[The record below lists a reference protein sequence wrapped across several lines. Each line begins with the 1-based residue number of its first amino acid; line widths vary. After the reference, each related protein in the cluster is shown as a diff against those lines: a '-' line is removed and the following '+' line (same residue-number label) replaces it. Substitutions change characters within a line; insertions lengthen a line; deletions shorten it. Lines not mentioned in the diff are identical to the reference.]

1 MHAARRTTAER
12 CDGATPPRGTT
23 RRLAAFAFAAATF
36 ATRGALAATPSP
48 SPTTSAGPA
57 STDHGSTPND
67 GPPSNDADAGTRET
81 TTAGNAASS
90 DAASSEAA
98 SSEPAPVVLPPTVHE
113 PGSTGTPSPS
123 TPLLTGRE
131 AAGPPPTN
139 VVYLQ
144 YGVALGAEVVSSAG
158 AICHDGSIPCILGTG
173 GGITVRAGFRS
184 NGPFYFGGAYAFS
197 KQDPNKLFRLAILQQ
212 ARAEARYYFQTA
224 RDVEPY
230 AQLGAGV
237 AGYGNE
243 WSVDTYGPAGSFG
256 GGLEVQVTRRT
267 VVGVA
272 ACYRLLL
279 LKSFTDSSGAARD
292 GGIAQFVGL
301 DLVLEQRDPIFTTRD
316 R

>member
-1 MHAARRTTAER
+1 MHAARRTTAKR
-12 CDGATPPRGTT
+12 CDGPTPRGKTS
-23 RRLAAFAFAAATF
+23 RRRDAFTFAATAATAF
-36 ATRGALAATPSP
+36 VARSALAATPPP
-48 SPTTSAGPA
+48 SPTPEGPA
-57 STDHGSTPND
+57 TADHGA
-67 GPPSNDADAGTRET
+67 PP
-81 TTAGNAASS
+81 S
-90 DAASSEAA
+90 DAAGATHEAKGDA
-98 SSEPAPVVLPPTVHE
+98 ADANATDTTATDANADGSEPAPVVLPPTAHE

-131 AAGPPPTN
+131 AAVPPPTN

-224 RDVEPY
+224 RDIEPY

-279 LKSFTDSSGAARD
+279 LKSFTDSSGASRD

-301 DLVLEQRDPIFTTRD
+301 DLVLEQRDPIFTARD

>member
-1 MHAARRTTAER
+1 MEDARDQRGYAGLVHAARTTTAER
-12 CDGATPPRGTT
+12 CDGPSHRRNAA
-23 RRLAAFAFAAATF
+23 RRLIAFAAAAF
-36 ATRGALAATPSP
+36 VLRPFDASADD
-48 SPTTSAGPA
+48 TSA
-57 STDHGSTPND
+57 D
-67 GPPSNDADAGTRET
+67 E
-81 TTAGNAASS
+81 
-90 DAASSEAA
+90 
-98 SSEPAPVVLPPTVHE
+98 PVVLPPTESE
-113 PGSTGTPSPS
+113 PGSTGAPSPS
-123 TPLLTGRE
+123 SPLLAGRE
-131 AAGPPPTN
+131 AAAPPPTN

-158 AICHDGSIPCILGTG
+158 AICHDGTVPCILGTG

-230 AQLGAGV
+230 ALLGAGV

-256 GGLEVQVTRRT
+256 GGLEIQVTRRT
-267 VVGVA
+267 VVGIA

-279 LKSFTDSSGAARD
+279 LRAFTDTSGAARD

-301 DLVLEQRDPIFTTRD
+301 DLVLEQRDPIFTARE